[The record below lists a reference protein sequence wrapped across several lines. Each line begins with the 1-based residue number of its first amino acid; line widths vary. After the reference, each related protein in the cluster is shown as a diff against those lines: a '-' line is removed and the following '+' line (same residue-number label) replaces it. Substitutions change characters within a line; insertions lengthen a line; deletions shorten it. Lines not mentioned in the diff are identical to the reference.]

1 MNCKGKDLILRK
13 CFELLVIKGFEAVS
27 ISDIQQATGLSR
39 GYIYHYYK
47 SKDELLMEV
56 TELSLLELFRI
67 DLEHIRD
74 YTISDMIKHIEGMYQ
89 EIYNLKLSDGITNVS
104 IVNYD
109 FLFYQAV
116 TRSDAF
122 AKRYQKVRDEE
133 LMACII
139 VVKNSINNLE
149 LEKLLYINNV
159 AKTFLYISEDLTS
172 ELHSHSEI

>member
-1 MNCKGKDLILRK
+1 
-13 CFELLVIKGFEAVS
+13 
-27 ISDIQQATGLSR
+27 
-39 GYIYHYYK
+39 
-47 SKDELLMEV
+47 MEV
-56 TELSLLELFRI
+56 TELYLLELFRI

-74 YTISDMIKHIEGMYQ
+74 YTISDMIKQIEGMYQ

-133 LMACII
+133 LMAWKI

-149 LEKLLYINNV
+149 LEKLLDINNI
-159 AKTFLYISEDLTS
+159 AKTFVYILDGAWFNISYRRNQSNPTNEITKMLT
-172 ELHSHSEI
+172 HYYNQIKQK